1 MSNKAVTDMQ
11 EQRKKF
17 YTALQVMKQICEE
30 VNEEESPKQEGNRV
44 IYEVMQLSE
53 LVRKSKTKASGKTL
67 TTDHYLS
74 QIADFYNENWLGNKD
89 YMHIPNYS
97 QVMSNY
103 MRYPIIIARE
113 EQDDEILAIST
124 IKYDENNPDE
134 IDPYFPDVEAKY
146 FSITGIL
153 AKRETTHRG
162 MGKKIYEIALRGA
175 HAYNKHYPGTRI
187 MCVIDCRNSQSLRA
201 LSAAVEKINRDQLV
215 GEGQELPAN
224 IVGYYEL
231 RNSQTGELE
240 EAPTLVL
247 EVGLETQNKGTA
259 DIQEKALTYQK
270 TETTPLFDSL
280 NNELKG
286 QFAKYGMQ
294 QPIKNEDIGTG
305 TVYYYT
311 LADECSLEKTKIV
324 SNGTEKGNDRSP
336 VDDETKRMQ
345 GPVIMYLG
353 DEEFDLGDDSSER

>member
-1 MSNKAVTDMQ
+1 MPNQEVATNMQ

-17 YTALQVMKQICEE
+17 HTALQAMNKICKQ
-30 VNEEESPKQEGNRV
+30 VNSEESQNQDGNRV
-44 IYEVMQLSE
+44 IYEVMQMSE
-53 LVRKSKTKASGKTL
+53 LVRRSETDGSCKRP
-67 TTDHYLS
+67 TTDQYLS
-74 QIADFYNENWLGNKD
+74 QIADFYNQNWLGNKD
-89 YMHIPNYS
+89 YMHIPDYS

-113 EQDDEILAIST
+113 DGEDEILAIST
-124 IKYDENNPDE
+124 IKYDENNPNE
-134 IDPYFPDVEAKY
+134 IDPYFPDPEAKY

-175 HAYNKHYPGTRI
+175 YEYNKQYPGTRI
-187 MCVIDCRNSQSLRA
+187 MCVIDCRNAQSLRA
-201 LSAAVEKINRDQLV
+201 LSTAVERINRDELV

-231 RNSQTGELE
+231 RNSQTEELE

-247 EVGLETQNKGTA
+247 EVGLNSQKKGIA
-259 DIQEKALTYQK
+259 DIQDKTLSYSKPEKTS
-270 TETTPLFDSL
+270 LFDAL
-280 NNELKG
+280 NTELRE

-294 QPIKNEDIGTG
+294 KPIKNEDIGTG
-305 TVYYYT
+305 TVCYYS
-311 LADECSLEKTKIV
+311 LSGECSVEKTSIN

-336 VDDETKRMQ
+336 VDDKTKRMQ
-345 GPVIMYLG
+345 GPVIMYFG
-353 DEEFDLGDDSSER
+353 KEIDVGDDNSER

>member
-1 MSNKAVTDMQ
+1 MANQ
-11 EQRKKF
+11 EEITNVQGQRKKF
-17 YTALQVMKQICEE
+17 HTAIQAINQICQQVNTEE
-30 VNEEESPKQEGNRV
+30 PKNQDGNRV

-53 LVRKSKTKASGKTL
+53 LVRKSEADGSSEIL

-113 EQDDEILAIST
+113 EGKDEILAIST

-134 IDPYFPDVEAKY
+134 IDPYFPDEEAKY

-175 HAYNKHYPGTRI
+175 YEYNKHYPGTRI
-187 MCVIDCRNSQSLRA
+187 MCVIDCRNAQSLRA
-201 LSAAVEKINRDQLV
+201 LSTAVERINREELV

-247 EVGLETQNKGTA
+247 EVGLNSQNKGTA
-259 DIQEKALTYQK
+259 DIQDK
-270 TETTPLFDSL
+270 TLIYSKSENKSLFDAL
-280 NNELKG
+280 NTELRE

-305 TVYYYT
+305 TVCYYS
-311 LADECSLEKTKIV
+311 LAGECSIEKTTII

-336 VDDETKRMQ
+336 VDDKTKRMQ
-345 GPVIMYLG
+345 GPVIMYFG
-353 DEEFDLGDDSSER
+353 EENDVGDDTSER